1 MGLLQEDIL
10 GHKELQEFKV
20 CMVLENIMIYVMS
33 QIIELLIN
41 ILFLFL
47 MHILSFFS
55 STAS

>member
-47 MHILSFFS
+47 MHI
-55 STAS
+55 